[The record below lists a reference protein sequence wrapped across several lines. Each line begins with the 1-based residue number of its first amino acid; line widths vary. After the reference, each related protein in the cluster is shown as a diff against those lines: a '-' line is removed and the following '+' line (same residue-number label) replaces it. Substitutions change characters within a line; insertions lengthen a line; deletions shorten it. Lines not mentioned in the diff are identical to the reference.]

1 MLKLRF
7 NLVADAGILPE
18 WQHHS
23 FLPNS
28 NHSTVEGGSDEESS
42 MTDLLTPERLGGLF
56 RGNERCFGDIIVR
69 HHSFLITPSINKRD
83 VDCLS

>member
-28 NHSTVEGGSDEESS
+28 NPSTVEGGADEESS
-42 MTDLLTPERLGGLF
+42 MTELLTPERLGGLF
-56 RGNERCFGDIIVR
+56 RGNERCLVTSSFVTILSSL
-69 HHSFLITPSINKRD
+69 HHQSTKR
-83 VDCLS
+83 S